1 MNTRQLF
8 VDFIPII
15 LVYVFV
21 SYPED
26 AVLFSGSSLGKFIA
40 ICIISFYTSVKPIY
54 GVFMC
59 VLLLVYY
66 QTDFVEE
73 ILNIERRDWIET
85 RLLEMNAEFSKNYV
99 RGARGVRGNSEE
111 PLWGNANGRTTIA
124 EIELP
129 KTPVSNT
136 PEKMTEGFRLHD
148 PALYSYAPVRSYRS
162 IAEDMIDHKDKKAEL
177 MAIFRKENCV
187 NEKLMHKGI
196 EVRPE
201 MSDHIFREIKHD
213 DEFNK
218 CNPCLPSCSFSIIEE
233 KLRVETDL
241 QMPVRSNDVFDLYAQ
256 SLQDI
261 FTQTSTVVSGYIPNM
276 NNFTSFL
283 S

>member
-1 MNTRQLF
+1 MNTRQLL

-40 ICIISFYTSVKPIY
+40 ICIITFYTSVKPIY
-54 GVFMC
+54 GVFVC

-85 RLLEMNAEFSKNYV
+85 RLLEMNAEFSKNY
-99 RGARGVRGNSEE
+99 GVRVHGNFGK
-111 PLWGNANGRTTIA
+111 PVWGNANGRTTIA
-124 EIELP
+124 EVDLP
-129 KTPVSNT
+129 TPPPST

-148 PALYSYAPVRSYRS
+148 PALYSYVPVRSYRS
-162 IAEDMIDHKDKKAEL
+162 VAEDLIDHKDKKAEL

-187 NEKLMHKGI
+187 NDKLMHKGI

-218 CNPCLPSCSFSIIEE
+218 CNPCLSSCSFSIIEE

-241 QMPVRSNDVFDLYAQ
+241 QMPVRSNDVFEMYAQ

-261 FTQTSTVVSGYIPNM
+261 FTQTSTTVSGYIPNM
-276 NNFTSFL
+276 NNFTTFL

>member
-1 MNTRQLF
+1 MNTRQLL

-54 GVFMC
+54 GVFVC

-85 RLLEMNAEFSKNYV
+85 RLLEMNAEFSKNY
-99 RGARGVRGNSEE
+99 GVRVHGNFGE

-124 EIELP
+124 EVDLP
-129 KTPVSNT
+129 KPPPST
-136 PEKMTEGFRLHD
+136 PEKMTEGFQLHD
-148 PALYSYAPVRSYRS
+148 PALYSYVPVRSYRS
-162 IAEDMIDHKDKKAEL
+162 VAEDLIDHKDKKAEL

-187 NEKLMHKGI
+187 NDKLMHKGI

-218 CNPCLPSCSFSIIEE
+218 CNPCLSSCSFSIIEE

-241 QMPVRSNDVFDLYAQ
+241 QMPVRSNDVFEMYAQ

-261 FTQTSTVVSGYIPNM
+261 FTQTSTTVSGYIPNM